1 MLTKYTFFHSFHDA
15 LKGVDDAT
23 YGRCVRALSEFAF
36 TGVEPQL
43 TGADLMFFT
52 LARPLIEVTLKRAEA
67 GRLGGSQGAGISRN
81 TGNQNATKTI
91 ANQKQNNSKTIGDK
105 EEEKGIGVGEG
116 EGNGI
121 GIEEKGKKEK
131 ETKEGAR
138 RFSPPSVGDVEAYCV
153 ERRNGINPQAFIDF
167 YASKGW
173 RIGNSPMKDWKA
185 AVRTWEQRRKQEQQA
200 NAPQSGGVRVET
212 DKMGNRIAVY
222 PDGFKAFL
230 GVGEYIDRDGN
241 RRYGTSK
248 TPVPR
253 EASPRPG
260 DGYTYSKG
268 DNSWVTGV

>member
-15 LKGVDDAT
+15 LQGVDDAT
-23 YGRCVRALSEFAF
+23 YGRCVRALSEYAF

-67 GRLGGSQGAGISRN
+67 GRLGGSQGVGISRN
-81 TGNQNATKTI
+81 SGNQNATKTI
-91 ANQKQNNSKTIGDK
+91 ANQKQINSKTIGDK

-116 EGNGI
+116 NGI

-131 ETKEGAR
+131 ENKEGVR
-138 RFSPPSVGDVEAYCV
+138 RFSPPSVGEVEAYCL
-153 ERRNGINPQAFIDF
+153 ERRNGISPQAFIDF

-173 RIGNSPMKDWKA
+173 KVGSSPMKDWKA

-200 NAPQSGGVRVET
+200 NATQSSGVRVET

-222 PDGFKAFL
+222 PDGCKAFL
-230 GVGEYIDRDGN
+230 GVGEYIDSNGY

-260 DGYTYSKG
+260 EGYTYSKG